1 MFIKFEKKKNSKTNL
16 TDPPDQANKRFLELN
31 PHIIKV
37 RTSYVNKTYDKG
49 RVYELGDEKLKM
61 TVKGKEEERGGSVG
75 MKKHSRKTL
84 SRLTSSTPSI
94 RFLSGRGPKSGMNYE
109 ALR

>member
-61 TVKGKEEERGGSVG
+61 TVKGKEEERGGVGRNEKAFAKNPFAVNKLDPIDSVFIR
-75 MKKHSRKTL
+75 SRTQIWHEL
-84 SRLTSSTPSI
+84 
-94 RFLSGRGPKSGMNYE
+94 
-109 ALR
+109 